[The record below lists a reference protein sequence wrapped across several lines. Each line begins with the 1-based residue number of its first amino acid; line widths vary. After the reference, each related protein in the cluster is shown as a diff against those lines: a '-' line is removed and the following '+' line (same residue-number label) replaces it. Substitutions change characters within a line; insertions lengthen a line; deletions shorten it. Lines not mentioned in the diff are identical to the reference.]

1 MLGLK
6 AWTTLEVTM
15 ASTDPMPTVGLCGLL
30 DSLTCGGIL
39 CSHEALFLKLGLFN
53 FFGNDID
60 VGWSEDELAE
70 LRAEIVNLGGSRSV
84 TDEWV
89 LSACRQEARGR
100 LEANVRSVFAWRDD
114 ESIVRL
120 VRGAMT
126 VFGWR
131 EVGFG
136 RFFRKSIDER
146 NFETSRRVEALR
158 RSSFVLT
165 IFGLCA
171 LRRSEVVVHAAT
183 IDTVARPLLESFDAM
198 RAISA

>member
-146 NFETSRRVEALR
+146 NFESLASILVRLDDLWTLCPSSVGSRRPR
-158 RSSFVLT
+158 GHHRYRGS
-165 IFGLCA
+165 
-171 LRRSEVVVHAAT
+171 
-183 IDTVARPLLESFDAM
+183 TVAGKL
-198 RAISA
+198 